1 MQELY
6 LFAIKILLFIFSLYL
21 VTGSIYQEKSKH
33 RKIYKN
39 ILFCISI
46 IIICFCIYFIFD
58 ANTPLEILL
67 TIIIFIGY
75 FYIFINIIEKKD

>member
-6 LFAIKILLFIFSLYL
+6 LLAIKILLFIFSLYL

-39 ILFCISI
+39 ILFGISI